1 MKRVFDLLVSGIV
14 IVCILSWL
22 LPILALLIIWDSR
35 GPVFFV
41 QKRVGRYSHLFSC
54 YKLRTMVV
62 NDQADQRPV
71 TGDDARITR
80 LGSWL
85 RRSHFD
91 ELPQFFNVFLGS
103 MSLVGPRPYMP
114 SDCRLF
120 EKIIPD
126 TRFRNRVKPG
136 ITGMAQSK
144 GLHGVIWDTRI
155 IRERYY
161 WDAYYVLRASFGLDM
176 RILGRTIVNM
186 IGRVKLFALP
196 DSPSITRQMT
206 VSANRSISSS
216 WGLHWSKKKATPASE
231 NSPIRSSTW
240 PGVPISPERNP
251 RLDTE

>member
-62 NDQADQRPV
+62 NDQADHRPV
-71 TGDDARITR
+71 MGNDARITR

-85 RRSHFD
+85 RRSHLD

-136 ITGMAQSK
+136 ITGMSQSK
-144 GLHGVIWDTRI
+144 GLHGVIWNTQT

-161 WDAYYVLRASFGLDM
+161 WDAYYVLRANFWLDL
-176 RILGRTIVNM
+176 RILGQTIVNHM
-186 IGRVKLFALP
+186 IV
-196 DSPSITRQMT
+196 D
-206 VSANRSISSS
+206 ANRSISSN
-216 WGLHWSKKKATPASE
+216 WGLHWSKKKSTPTFA
-231 NSPIRSSTW
+231 NSPMRSSTMA
-240 PGVPISPERNP
+240 GVPTSPERNP